1 LTPPESPPEN
11 GGMKNFPAASL
22 VMAALALAAAA
33 PAQAQVRGPQLGD
46 ARIEAFIRDAGH
58 LEAVRGAIAAF
69 EPTALQ
75 ARCKDIRVVR
85 SRNWMQLEAPVFD
98 PGVKAPKSAAWQETW
113 EVSACGAPAF
123 RSVGF
128 VARPGQGITP
138 LPMFPGQSLADLKLQ
153 VAAGQEA
160 LDVVAPAAL
169 PCSAANR
176 PSPIQ
181 VINSI
186 VTERANE
193 MRGIWSERWTVAGC
207 NKTAEIDVDFAPN
220 PQGQQTFRFKN
231 RVGPTP
237 SR

>member
-1 LTPPESPPEN
+1 
-11 GGMKNFPAASL
+11 MKNIAA
-22 VMAALALAAAA
+22 AALAIAGLALLTAA
-33 PAQAQVRGPQLGD
+33 PARAQARGPQLGD
-46 ARIEAFIRDAGH
+46 ARIETFIRDTGH
-58 LEAVRGAIAAF
+58 LEAVRAAIAAF

-75 ARCKDIRVVR
+75 AKCKDIRVVR

-113 EVSACGAPAF
+113 EVAACGVAAL

-128 VARPGQGITP
+128 VARPGQGVTP

-169 PCSAANR
+169 PCPAANR

-193 MRGIWSERWTVAGC
+193 LRGIWSERWTVAGC

-220 PQGQQTFRFKN
+220 PQGQQTFRFRN
-231 RVGPTP
+231 RPG
-237 SR
+237 R